1 MRSIMVTMCFAA
13 LMTAAVAQDAEA
25 VTRRSTAPLLWH
37 RTAVSGYLGY
47 GIPVGEF
54 ADERPGYGN
63 HKSGGL
69 DWAAEI
75 EHFAGHTTS
84 IGFSF
89 ANAEFEDEDI
99 DSLDTQLMT
108 LSGFVRIVIP
118 TGSGVRPYLRFG
130 MGGVQVEFL
139 DPLTREDSD
148 WEFSVQAG
156 GGFIL
161 LPERW
166 LGINVQALYYWG
178 DTGDSVL
185 FTTQDEIVIVGF
197 DTSYWTFS
205 AGLSLFFP

>member
-1 MRSIMVTMCFAA
+1 MRSIQVTMCLAAA
-13 LMTAAVAQDAEA
+13 LTIAAASSAEA
-25 VTRRSTAPLLWH
+25 VTRRSAPPLLWH
-37 RTAVSGYLGY
+37 RTAVSGYVGY

-63 HKSGGL
+63 HESGAL

-75 EHFAGHTTS
+75 ENFVGHTTS

-89 ANAEFEDEDI
+89 ANATYHDEDV

-108 LSGFVRIVIP
+108 LSGFVRIVVP
-118 TGSGVRPYLRFG
+118 TATPIRPYLRFG

-156 GGFIL
+156 GGFL
-161 LPERW
+161 WLPERW
-166 LGINVQALYYWG
+166 LGINLQALYYWG

-185 FTTQDEIVIVGF
+185 FSTADEIFVVGF
-197 DTSYWTFS
+197 DTSYWTFG
-205 AGLSLFFP
+205 AGLSLLFP